1 MFLLLL
7 LCYSFKQITIVSLS
21 CQCMVEVALDFTA
34 ESVLSAILP
43 TQIHD
48 QKRMQAWETEPM
60 KLLTP
65 IVHTYPPRTKA
76 RLLEVS
82 KATDPVM
89 LKQIQDS
96 SSCKKNGSE
105 HLLRL
110 CAFDPTTDTPI
121 ELLHTLPLGIAKFM
135 IAFLWKNVLSFTS
148 DKNRL
153 QAALTK

>member
-7 LCYSFKQITIVSLS
+7 LCYLFKRITIVSLN

-34 ESVLSAILP
+34 ENVLSAILP

-60 KLLTP
+60 KLFTP
-65 IVHTYPPRTKA
+65 ILHSCPPRTKA

-82 KATDPVM
+82 QVNDRVI

-110 CAFDPTTDTPI
+110 GAFDPTTDTSI
-121 ELLHTLPLGIAKFM
+121 ELLHTLPLGIAEFLVV
-135 IAFLWKNVLSFTS
+135 FLWKNVLSSTS